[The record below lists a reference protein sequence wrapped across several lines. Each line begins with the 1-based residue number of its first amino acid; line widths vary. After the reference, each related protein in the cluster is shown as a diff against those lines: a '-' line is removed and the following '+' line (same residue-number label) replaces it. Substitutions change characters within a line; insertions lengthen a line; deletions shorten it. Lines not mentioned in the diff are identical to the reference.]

1 MAQVRVE
8 TRDARRS
15 SATGRSTSNTARERE
30 DRRVTLAAIAEET
43 GISVPTVSK
52 VLNGR
57 SDVSATTR
65 ARVERALAS
74 TGYQPRRRG
83 IAKRTGRGQVIELV
97 MRGLDSPWA
106 SVIVDAVEQ
115 VAHEMGHAMVVTAAH
130 GRNRP
135 SKAWL
140 DAVIERRSNGAVLV
154 VSDLT
159 YGQVQSLDGLGI
171 PYVFLDPLGTPP
183 PDAPVVGATNWA
195 GGLAATEHLLDLGHE
210 RIAVISGPAHVLCS
224 RARVDGYRAAM
235 HTRQLRAP
243 RPFVRF
249 AEFDLAA
256 GLEEATSLLT
266 MREPPS
272 ALFCASDMI
281 ALGAYEAAHRL
292 GLRVPE
298 DLSVV
303 GFDDLPLAAW
313 MQPNLTTV
321 RQPLTEMASLA
332 SRMLFRLIEGGTP
345 DALQIEVATRLVVRG
360 STAPLG

>member
-1 MAQVRVE
+1 MPRGDAETGYGTRQPGAKVKSAGAVE
-8 TRDARRS
+8 D
-15 SATGRSTSNTARERE
+15 G
-30 DRRVTLAAIAEET
+30 RVTLATIAKET

-57 SDVSATTR
+57 SDVSPATR
-65 ARVERALAS
+65 ARVEQALAAN
-74 TGYQPRRRG
+74 GYQPRRRG
-83 IAKRTGRGQVIELV
+83 TGNRNGRAQVIELV

-115 VAHEMGHAMVVTAAH
+115 VAHELGHGLVVTAAH

-183 PDAPVVGATNWA
+183 SDAPVVGATNWA
-195 GGLAATEHLLDLGHE
+195 GGLSATEHLLDLGHE
-210 RIAVISGPAHVLCS
+210 RVAVISGPGHVLCS
-224 RARVDGYRAAM
+224 RARVDGYRAAL
-235 HTRQLRAP
+235 HTRQMRPP
-243 RPFVRF
+243 RQYVRF
-249 AEFDLAA
+249 AEFDQTA

-266 MREPPS
+266 MREPPT

-292 GLRVPE
+292 GLRVPQ
-298 DLSVV
+298 DFSIV

-332 SRMLFRLIEGGTP
+332 TRMLFRLIEGGTP
-345 DALQIEVATRLVVRG
+345 DALQVEVATRLVVRN
-360 STAPLG
+360 STAAR